1 MRVIYR
7 EPLTRVDFN
16 FLLLRRGCAQSDE
29 IIEAGNLFFNFHY
42 SGLIITEIYIYI
54 LKIASRVIGEICSR
68 IHGRYREGE
77 MRKDP
82 SFRGPFVNHRTGNHP
97 LTRVA
102 NGNKRPMQRM
112 DCERRNE
119 IRLYSSIV
127 YQITRVE
134 LFQISRPRRGRY

>member
-54 LKIASRVIGEICSR
+54 YIENRIACHWR
-68 IHGRYREGE
+68 
-77 MRKDP
+77 D
-82 SFRGPFVNHRTGNHP
+82 
-97 LTRVA
+97 
-102 NGNKRPMQRM
+102 
-112 DCERRNE
+112 
-119 IRLYSSIV
+119 
-127 YQITRVE
+127 
-134 LFQISRPRRGRY
+134 LFENS

>member
-68 IHGRYREGE
+68 IHERYREGE

-82 SFRGPFVNHRTGNHP
+82 SFRGPFRQPSNRKSSSHACR
-97 LTRVA
+97 
-102 NGNKRPMQRM
+102 QRQQTA
-112 DCERRNE
+112 DATDGLREEERDSA
-119 IRLYSSIV
+119 I
-127 YQITRVE
+127 
-134 LFQISRPRRGRY
+134 